1 MRSSDWSSD
10 VCSAD
15 LRDGSGRLRRRAAR
29 RPAGE
34 PEERPQQSAEVAAR
48 ETGDE
53 PQPAMQA
60 AGGDA
65 AEEGADVAA
74 ESEPGAV
81 AHEQPAERGPQPL
94 APRQP
99 PGRIETAGEA
109 GGQKG
114 QIGTE
119 TSRERGCKKGK
130 IKGVA

>member
-1 MRSSDWSSD
+1 MTLSFPTRRSSDLWA
-10 VCSAD
+10 C
-15 LRDGSGRLRRRAAR
+15 R

-81 AHEQPAERGPQPL
+81 AHEQPAERGAQHL

-109 GGQKG
+109 GRS
-114 QIGTE
+114 E
-119 TSRERGCKKGK
+119 EHTSELQSLMRISYAVFCLTKKK
-130 IKGVA
+130 KYTA